1 MEIFKSIIL
10 GIIQG
15 LTEFFPVSSSAHL
28 VIFPYFFN
36 WEGTT
41 LFFAVT
47 LHFATLL
54 SLLSVLYRDVIN
66 IIKAFF
72 KGIFIKNSR
81 KDANFRFSLCI
92 VIALIPAGI
101 FGFLFNETI
110 ENIFSVPIYSAVF
123 LIITAFIL
131 ILFEFFGEK
140 QEKEYITKTGK
151 NKHINY
157 LIALVTGLGQA
168 IAILPGISRSG
179 ITIST
184 SRIFGIKREEAVKF
198 SFLISIPVIFGSFIL
213 EFYDTIKQY
222 TVGNISFD
230 NSVILSIIVG
240 FIFAYATGF
249 FAVKFLM
256 RYSVNKNLN
265 FFAVYCILISV
276 TFFIVYFIRK

>member
-28 VIFPYFFN
+28 IIFPYFFKWN
-36 WEGTT
+36 ETT
-41 LFFAVT
+41 LFFAVA

-54 SLLSVLYRDVIN
+54 SLLSVLYRDVIS

-72 KGIFIKNSR
+72 KGIFIKNNR
-81 KDANFRFSLCI
+81 DDENFRLSLCI
-92 VIALIPAGI
+92 VISLIPAGI
-101 FGFLFNETI
+101 FGFLFHDTI

-123 LIITAFIL
+123 LIITALIL

-140 QEKEYITKTGK
+140 HERDYINRTGK
-151 NKHINY
+151 NKNINY

-168 IAILPGISRSG
+168 FAILPGVSRSG
-179 ITIST
+179 TTIST

-198 SFLISIPVIFGSFIL
+198 SFLISIPIIFGSFIFEL
-213 EFYDTIKQY
+213 YGTIKKY
-222 TVGNISFD
+222 EAGNISFD
-230 NSVILSIIVG
+230 NTAILSIIIG
-240 FIFAYATGF
+240 FIFAYISGF

-256 RYSVNKNLN
+256 RYAVNKNLN
-265 FFAVYCILISV
+265 FFAAYCILVSV